1 MPNSAWQRCTEW
13 RRGTV
18 RVTLLLAIAAGR
30 LPAQQRS
37 AYEELQ
43 TFSGVLNHVRLNYV
57 DSVGYSQLVHAAI
70 DGMLR
75 ALDPHSRF
83 LSRLDAE
90 RLDLI
95 ERGTL
100 AVTGITLEQID
111 SAVTVLA
118 VASKSPAARSG
129 VQPGDRLVSVNDT
142 SVAGLSVSTIELRL
156 AGEKGSKVH
165 LRFERGSRL
174 EPDTLDISVKR
185 DFLVAHSVSVVRML
199 DSITGFVRLEEFGPE
214 AGKEVHDALNHLQGQ
229 HMRRAILDLRGN
241 PGGIVTAAVEVASE
255 FFPKGT
261 VVFRTEGRKREVDT
275 TYITRRDGSFS
286 SLPLIVL
293 IDEHSAS
300 AAEALA
306 GSLQDHDRALLLGR
320 RSFGKAL
327 MQTAFFVPP
336 SGEILMLTIGHVLS
350 PSGRFIQRRYAG
362 LATEQYY
369 AFAGK
374 GGAAEDTLKQYRTD
388 AGRVVRGGGGIA
400 PDAPLPR
407 PAPVPVWW
415 SVAADSGFD
424 NAVADSVALS
434 LPATP
439 VARAAWFSAPDRWR
453 TTLLPLFLSR
463 VRTRLRV
470 PAQTDSA
477 LDDRISR
484 VLAARVAEVRW
495 GPDAY
500 DEFLSRTSSD
510 VQAALGYFPRLQEL
524 LAAPH
529 H

>member
-1 MPNSAWQRCTEW
+1 MTGRW
-13 RRGTV
+13 RA
-18 RVTLLLAIAAGR
+18 TLLALTVVAAGG
-30 LPAQQRS
+30 LSAQQRS

-100 AVTGITLEQID
+100 AVTGITLEEVD

-118 VASKSPAARSG
+118 VASKSPAAKSG

-142 SVAGLSVSTIELRL
+142 AVTGLSLTTLQLRL
-156 AGEKGSKVH
+156 AGEKGSKVR
-165 LRFERGSRL
+165 LRLERGSRL
-174 EPDTLDISVKR
+174 EPDTLTVSMKR
-185 DFLVAHSVSVVRML
+185 DFLVVHSVSVVRML
-199 DSITGFVRLEEFGPE
+199 DSITGFVRLEEFGPD
-214 AGKEVHDALNHLQGQ
+214 AGKEVHDALNRLQGQ

-241 PGGIVTAAVEVASE
+241 PGGIVTSALEVASE

-275 TYITRRDGSFS
+275 TYATQHNGAFS

-293 IDEHSAS
+293 IDDHSAS

-306 GSLQDHDRALLLGR
+306 GSLQDHDRALLVGR

-327 MQTAFFVPP
+327 MQMAFFVPP
-336 SGEILMLTIGHVLS
+336 SGEILMLTVGHVLS

-362 LATEQYY
+362 LAAEQYY
-369 AFAGK
+369 ALAGQ
-374 GGAAEDTLKQYRTD
+374 GGAAEDTLKAYRTD

-400 PDAPLPR
+400 PDVPLPR
-407 PAPVPVWW
+407 PAPLPVWW

-424 NAVADSVALS
+424 NAVADSVAQS

-439 VARAAWFSAPDRWR
+439 SARAAWLGGPDRWR

-463 VRTRLRV
+463 VRARLRV

-477 LDDRISR
+477 LDARVSRI
-484 VLAARVAEVRW
+484 LAARVAEVRW
-495 GPDAY
+495 GSDAY
-500 DEFLSRTSSD
+500 DELMARTSPD
-510 VQAALGYFPRLQEL
+510 VQAAIGYFPRLRAL
-524 LAAPH
+524 LAAP
-529 H
+529 

>member
-1 MPNSAWQRCTEW
+1 MTIRA
-13 RRGTV
+13 
-18 RVTLLLAIAAGR
+18 RVWLCVLAVCLAGR
-30 LPAQQRS
+30 VSAQQRS

-43 TFSGVLNHVRLNYV
+43 TFSGVLNHIRLNYV
-57 DSVGYSQLVHAAI
+57 DSVGYAQLVHAAI

-75 ALDPHSRF
+75 ALDPHSGF
-83 LSRLDAE
+83 FSRLEAE
-90 RLDLI
+90 RFDLI

-100 AVTGITLEQID
+100 AVTGITLEEVD

-118 VASKSPAARSG
+118 VASQSPAAKSG

-142 SVAGLSVSTIELRL
+142 SVAGLTVSTLELRL
-156 AGEKGSKVH
+156 AGEKGSRVR
-165 LRFERGSRL
+165 LRLERGSRL
-174 EPDTLDISVKR
+174 EPDTLEISLKR
-185 DFLVAHSVSVVRML
+185 VVLVRRSVSVVRML

-214 AGKEVHDALNHLQGQ
+214 AGKEVHDALDRLNHQ

-241 PGGIVTAAVEVASE
+241 PGGIVTSAVEVAAE

-275 TYITRRDGSFS
+275 TYTTQRDGAFS

-327 MQTAFFVPP
+327 IQTAFLVPP
-336 SGEILMLTIGHVLS
+336 SGEVLMLTIGHVLS

-362 LATEQYY
+362 LAIEQYY
-369 AFAGK
+369 SLAGQ
-374 GGAAEDTLKQYRTD
+374 GGTAEDTLKPYHTD
-388 AGRVVRGGGGIA
+388 HGRVVRGGGGIA
-400 PDAPLPR
+400 PDVLFPR
-407 PAPVPVWW
+407 PAALPVWW

-439 VARAAWFSAPDRWR
+439 AARAAWLSAPDRWR
-453 TTLLPLFLSR
+453 STLLPRFLSR

-477 LDDRISR
+477 LDARLVRI
-484 VLAARVAEVRW
+484 LAARVAEVRW
-495 GPDAY
+495 GSDAY
-500 DEFLSRTSSD
+500 DELVARASPD
-510 VQAALGYFPRLQEL
+510 VQAASGFFPRLGQL
-524 LAAPH
+524 LAAP
-529 H
+529 